1 MNKVKV
7 KVTLTCYWRRR
18 GGVKVLLYTYVLNIG
33 AREVCVVKATPPLL
47 LPQEKKSATEGLIPL
62 SLQVRAQVTNGENA

>member
-7 KVTLTCYWRRR
+7 KVTLTCHWMRCGR
-18 GGVKVLLYTYVLNIG
+18 VKVLLYTYVLNIG

-47 LPQEKKSATEGLIPL
+47 LPQEKRPATEGLIPI
-62 SLQVRAQVTNGENA
+62 SLQV